1 MPEVLRVTVSAVW
14 DGPNCWRRMCS
25 THRYYVRRSKLVVV
39 ADRRLLVLVSLND
52 GPRHGYAIQ
61 QDIESFAGI
70 RLGPGTLYGAIASLE
85 RDGLIRA
92 IPGED
97 RRHPYEIAPAGRQA
111 LRDELSAMSAVLR
124 RAGAAF
130 T

>member
-1 MPEVLRVTVSAVW
+1 M
-14 DGPNCWRRMCS
+14 
-25 THRYYVRRSKLVVV
+25 V
-39 ADRRLLVLVSLND
+39 ADRRLLVLVSLNE
-52 GPRHGYAIQ
+52 GPGHGYAIQ

-97 RRHPYEIAPAGRQA
+97 RRRRPYEIAPAGRQA
-111 LRDELSAMSAVLR
+111 LRDELSAMTAVLR

>member
-1 MPEVLRVTVSAVW
+1 M
-14 DGPNCWRRMCS
+14 
-25 THRYYVRRSKLVVV
+25 VV

-61 QDIESFAGI
+61 RDIESFAGM

-92 IPGED
+92 IAGKD
-97 RRHPYEIAPAGRQA
+97 RRRPYEITPAGRQT
-111 LRDELSAMSAVLR
+111 LRDELSAMTAVLH